1 MSGLENLS
9 TRLEYA
15 GGAKQQGR
23 MNMDKLKTLE
33 KIAFNQDNNELCAKG
48 MKPQSLRGQDE
59 DLKKDEYKIKI
70 GNEVFYMN
78 NQMEIIAKKILNKCN
93 VYHSKNKNSN
103 HQLKAGEGKLMMT
116 NGMSIKNFLS
126 RYKLS

>member
-1 MSGLENLS
+1 MSNL
-9 TRLEYA
+9 
-15 GGAKQQGR
+15 QQ
-23 MNMDKLKTLE
+23 L
-33 KIAFNQDNNELCAKG
+33 
-48 MKPQSLRGQDE
+48 DE
-59 DLKKDEYKIKI
+59 AL
-70 GNEVFYMN
+70 FF
-78 NQMEIIAKKILNKCN
+78 LNKKNN